1 MAARRSWEELRAAA
15 AISPLGELGRV
26 VCERIGN
33 DFENWLDIATTPL
46 PETLRLNPLRY
57 DAEWTE
63 ETLTE
68 RGGARIEWYSGDGGA
83 MQFPWRRGKPDSEAT
98 RALMQAVHETGRV
111 TRQEAASMLPILIA
125 DPQAGETL
133 LDLCAAPGSKTTQA
147 MVAMHGQGLVVANE
161 PNHRRANMLSS
172 NTNRI
177 GLANL
182 VICRHDGRHFP
193 RVSEPGFDVVIT
205 DVPCTGSATMR
216 KNGGLW
222 KRWKPSSA
230 SGLQRL
236 QIEIAER
243 GARLLRP
250 GGRMVYSTCSI
261 DVAENEAVVAE
272 LLVRCPWLTLN
283 DIDEG
288 QFPGLDLARGFS
300 EWSCPDWVGLGM
312 AELDKPGQYG
322 FSLDGH
328 EEDLRVELRKC
339 RRLPIGSSGDT
350 GGFFVASFIHTGVGE
365 FADALRYDRTMQLT
379 TRATPPANEHTP
391 VPLDAEFKA
400 SILARWPLK
409 EDDFSWWMRGKRI
422 YAGTPS
428 MKDWLHD
435 PQRYGGKGRMWPGN
449 SWHPLQ
455 VIHAGVPILEERSGG
470 LRPKSAAMPILRSA
484 VERSA
489 ITLSGEQFRQ
499 WLEGPGPRQVD
510 LGVGEQ
516 TGSVMISA
524 AGRGGKIVV
533 PAWLGELLTPM
544 VDANERLILE
554 LQSQTDADCQQTQ

>member
-15 AISPLGELGRV
+15 AASPLAQLGRV
-26 VCERIGN
+26 VCERYGN
-33 DFENWLDIATTPL
+33 DFEKWLDSATSPL

-57 DAEWTE
+57 DVEWTE
-63 ETLTE
+63 EALSDL
-68 RGGARIEWYSGDGGA
+68 GGQRIGWYSGDGGA
-83 MQFPWRRGKPDSEAT
+83 MQFPWRRGKPESET
-98 RALMQAVHETGRV
+98 TKALMQAVHETGRV

-125 DPQAGETL
+125 DPQSGETL

-147 MVAMHGQGLVVANE
+147 MVAMRGGGMVVANE
-161 PNHRRANMLSS
+161 PNSRRANMLGS

-193 RVSEPGFDVVIT
+193 RVSEPGFDVVIA

-236 QIEIAER
+236 QIDIAER

-261 DVAENEAVVAE
+261 DVVENEAVVAE
-272 LLVRCPWLTLN
+272 LMVKCPWLRLA
-283 DIDEG
+283 DIEAE
-288 QFPGLDLARGFS
+288 QFPGLDLQNGFTD
-300 EWSCPDWVGLGM
+300 WSGPDWTELGRP
-312 AELDKPGQYG
+312 ELDRPGQLG
-322 FSLDGH
+322 FALEGY
-328 EEDLRVELRKC
+328 EVDLREELNKC
-339 RRLPIGSSGDT
+339 RRLPIGGSIDT
-350 GGFFVASFIHTGVGE
+350 GGFFVALFNHTGEGE
-365 FADALRYDRTMQLT
+365 IADALRYDRTMKMT
-379 TRATPPANEHTP
+379 TRDTPPDNEHIP
-391 VPLDAEFKA
+391 IPLGNDLKT

-409 EDDFSWWMRGKRI
+409 ESDFSWWARGKRI
-422 YAGTPS
+422 YVGTPL
-428 MKDWLHD
+428 MRDWLHD
-435 PQRYGGKGRMWPGN
+435 PQRYGGKGRMWPGK

-455 VIHAGVPILEERSGG
+455 VLHAGVPILEERSGG
-470 LRPKSAAMPILRSA
+470 LRPKSAAMPILRRA
-484 VERSA
+484 VEATA
-489 ITLSGEQFRQ
+489 ISLSEEQFRH

-510 LGVGEQ
+510 LDVGEQ
-516 TGSVMISA
+516 TGSVMITA
-524 AGRGGKIVV
+524 EGRGGKIVV

-554 LQSQTDADCQQTQ
+554 LQYIRDT